1 MKNELL
7 IIGIIISI
15 LFIGYL
21 DYISI
26 PLLDIRDTQT
36 FGKD

>member
-1 MKNELL
+1 MKNLLL
-7 IIGIIISI
+7 ITVIIISI

-21 DYISI
+21 DSISI

-36 FGKD
+36 FCKE